1 MAERRP
7 GTRRPPVALALL
19 LVAVLALLTGC
30 VDLPRRGPVEGGPAP
45 AAPDPALGFLAE
57 GPPTGASPE
66 TVVEGFLRA
75 SAAFDDDSATAR
87 LFLTPRAARSWRPS
101 ERVVVIAASGLVVGG
116 TGASQ
121 PAADPGRPTSTVT
134 QGTVQTVRVTA
145 PLVGEVDRRGRWT
158 TAPPRAS
165 YSVDL
170 DVVRADGVWRLSDPP
185 DEVVVSHDVFRQ
197 VYRAYPLTF
206 LDPTRTAL
214 VPELRWFPGRSP
226 SATLLVSE
234 LLAGPSEWLAGA
246 VTTAFPEG
254 TRLLSSP
261 PAVPL
266 DPGGTAVVDLSDE
279 ARAADPGT
287 RLLMEAQLRATLS
300 PVPGVREVQLSSAGS
315 ALGLPDAQ
323 LGLLDPLAP
332 AGPPVVLSGGRIARL
347 DGDGAE
353 LVPGLLDVSSL
364 LPSDPAVG
372 VDGLFAV
379 LVQQRGRLLVG
390 VPDESEDGPGLRGV
404 LAGEDLVAPSVD
416 VRGWVWTTPAEAGGE
431 VLAVDA
437 AGEVRTVESPW
448 LDGRRVRAL
457 QVSRDG
463 ARVVVASTDADGRAH
478 LDVAGVVRDG
488 EGAPVRLDVPDAP
501 PVPGLVSVTDAG
513 WQDATTVVAVGSL
526 ADGPPQLLRVAVDG
540 SDVRSVEVPEGVER
554 LTSAEAAGRVLL
566 DAPGGGVLQP
576 AGLAWVVRPGS
587 ETSTDP
593 SYPG

>member
-1 MAERRP
+1 MAERGPARWSR
-7 GTRRPPVALALL
+7 GLVALLAACL
-19 LVAVLALLTGC
+19 LVLLTGC
-30 VDLPRRGPVEGGPAP
+30 VDLPRRGPVEGGPAQ
-45 AAPDPALGFLAE
+45 AAPDPAFRFLAE
-57 GPPTGASPE
+57 GPPPGASPE
-66 TVVEGFLRA
+66 QVVEGFLRA

-87 LFLTPRAARSWRPS
+87 LFLTPRAARSWRPT
-101 ERVVVIAASGLVVGG
+101 ERVAVIAATGLVVGG
-116 TGASQ
+116 TAS
-121 PAADPGRPTSTVT
+121 PVPVGEAGRPTSTAT
-134 QGTVQTVRVTA
+134 QGTVRTVRVTA

-158 TAPPRAS
+158 TAPPRTS

-185 DEVVVSHDVFRQ
+185 DEVVVGRDVFRQ

-214 VPELRWFPGRSP
+214 VPEVRWFPGRSP

-246 VTTAFPEG
+246 VATAFPEG
-254 TRLLSSP
+254 TELLSSP

-279 ARAADPGT
+279 ARAADPGQ
-287 RLLMEAQLRATLS
+287 RLLMLAQLRATLR

-315 ALGLPDAQ
+315 ALDVPDTD
-323 LGLLDPLAP
+323 LGLLGAP
-332 AGPPVVLSGGRIARL
+332 TAVGPPVVLSGGRVARL

-390 VPDESEDGPGLRGV
+390 VPDESEEGPGLRGV
-404 LAGEDLVAPSVD
+404 VAGEDLVPPSVD
-416 VRGWVWTTPAEAGGE
+416 VRGWVWTTPAAAGGA

-437 AGEVRTVESPW
+437 AGDVRTVAAPW
-448 LDGRRVRAL
+448 LEGRRVLAL

-463 ARVVVASTDADGRAH
+463 ARAVVASTDGDGGAH
-478 LDVAGVVRDG
+478 LDVAGVVRDPD
-488 EGAPVRLDVPDAP
+488 GAPLRLDVPDAP
-501 PVPGLVSVTDAG
+501 PLPGLVSVSDAG
-513 WQDATTVVAVGSL
+513 WQDATTVVAIGAVEEGSE
-526 ADGPPQLLRVAVDG
+526 QLLRVAVDG
-540 SDVRSVEVPEGVER
+540 SEVRAVEVPEGVEQ
-554 LTSAEAAGRVLL
+554 LTSAEGAGPVLL

-576 AGLAWVVRPGS
+576 AGLAWVPRPGS
-587 ETSTDP
+587 QTSTDS